1 MASMVSAPATI
12 PATRAATFTAGFD
25 PADPGTRTWVAARSC
40 RPTRSANVITGI
52 NPAHDTRFGSS
63 KPAERLWQD
72 RIYRMSFCLV
82 RRSPQETPSSQV
94 KRTFV
99 RHDPLKTPP
108 SPVDRG
114 SGGQPLHSSDMNA
127 ALLVVA
133 GLAKA
138 CDGHTII
145 AGFDL
150 TVEAGP
156 AVALMGP
163 NGALHSRGCSRGLKP
178 PVSRSDL
185 AM

>member
-1 MASMVSAPATI
+1 MN
-12 PATRAATFTAGFD
+12 RAGTGSVRCALRSRFRQGITSGLD
-25 PADPGTRTWVAARSC
+25 PADPGTRTWARARSC
-40 RPTRSANVITGI
+40 SSTRSANVMTGI

-63 KPAERLWQD
+63 KPAETVWQD

-82 RRSPQETPSSQV
+82 RWSRQETPSSQV

-127 ALLVVA
+127 ELLVVA

-138 CDGHTII
+138 YDGHTII
-145 AGFDL
+145 A
-150 TVEAGP
+150 
-156 AVALMGP
+156 
-163 NGALHSRGCSRGLKP
+163 
-178 PVSRSDL
+178 
-185 AM
+185 